1 MKEDEQD
8 VLHVCKWGQNGII
21 LEITKKKRKGYGMK
35 SCHYYTATQSNKEP
49 IASEHFPNQA
59 Y

>member
-21 LEITKKKRKGYGMK
+21 LEITKKKERLRHEKLPLLYSYSIK
-35 SCHYYTATQSNKEP
+35 
-49 IASEHFPNQA
+49 
-59 Y
+59 

>member
-21 LEITKKKRKGYGMK
+21 LEITKKKGKV
-35 SCHYYTATQSNKEP
+35 TA
-49 IASEHFPNQA
+49 
-59 Y
+59 